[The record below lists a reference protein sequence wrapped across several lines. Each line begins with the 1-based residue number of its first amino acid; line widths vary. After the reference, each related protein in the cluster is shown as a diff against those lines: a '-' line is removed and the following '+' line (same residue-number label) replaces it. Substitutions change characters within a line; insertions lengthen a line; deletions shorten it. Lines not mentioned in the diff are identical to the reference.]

1 MRECTVL
8 AYYKQVCLYLEGQTA
23 IRQLAIA
30 SLTLVEMNSCLRMGT
45 ANE

>member
-8 AYYKQVCLYLEGQTA
+8 AYYKQVCLSLEGQTA
-23 IRQLAIA
+23 SRHLALA